1 MTDTSV
7 FFRIHA
13 VQRMFEREVAV
24 RNVIQALEL
33 GETIEDYADEMPEP
47 GRLILAYQGRRPFHV
62 VVSGNSERNE
72 TTIITVYLPML
83 DQWKKD
89 FKTRRR

>member
-24 RNVIQALEL
+24 KNVIQALEF
-33 GETIEDYADEMPEP
+33 GETLEDYSDEMPEP

-62 VVSGNSERNE
+62 VASGSSKTNE
-72 TTIITVYLPML
+72 TTIITVYLPTL
-83 DQWKKD
+83 DQWKRD